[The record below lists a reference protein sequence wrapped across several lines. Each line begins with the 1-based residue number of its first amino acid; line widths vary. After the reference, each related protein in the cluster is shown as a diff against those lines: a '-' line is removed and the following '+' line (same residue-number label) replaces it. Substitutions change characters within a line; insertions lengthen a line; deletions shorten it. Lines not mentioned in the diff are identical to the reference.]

1 MNSWYED
8 VCKFQAEV
16 LMEPKPQ
23 VSGFVKSTRFF
34 EGVNCLKEEID
45 ELEEAYLK
53 QDLASTADALIDLIY
68 FALGMA
74 CRMGLPMDEAWKLV
88 HEANMKKIFGVT
100 KRGFA
105 TDAVKPFDWADPVH
119 RIRELLK

>member
-16 LMEPKPQ
+16 LKEPKPAAPD
-23 VSGFVKSTRFF
+23 FVRVARFY
-34 EGVNCLKEEID
+34 EGIDCLREEMS
-45 ELEEAYLK
+45 ELESAYLK
-53 QDLASTADALIDLIY
+53 QDLAETTDALVDLIY
-68 FALGMA
+68 FALGIA

-88 HEANMKKIFGVT
+88 HEANMKKTFGVT
-100 KRGFA
+100 KRGIA
-105 TDAVKPFDWADPVH
+105 TDAVKPIDWADPVH